1 MTSLPTNC
9 DYRGIMDIFEKVIA
23 LVSYGFL
30 SLFSLLYFIYST
42 LLFRQTQLLS
52 RIVRTP
58 STWFVVLLV
67 ALNLIFALGVVIM
80 AIFAIVEIIH
90 V

>member
-1 MTSLPTNC
+1 
-9 DYRGIMDIFEKVIA
+9 MDIFEKVIA